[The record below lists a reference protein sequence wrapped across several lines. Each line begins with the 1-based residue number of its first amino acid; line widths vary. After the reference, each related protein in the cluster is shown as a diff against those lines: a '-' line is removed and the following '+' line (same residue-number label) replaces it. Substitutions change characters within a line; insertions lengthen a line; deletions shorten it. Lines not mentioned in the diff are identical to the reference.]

1 MKTLILLTLIIFA
14 VGCGSTPEPL
24 GSPQDVP
31 VAFDHHDSGRVNK
44 RAEELGMR
52 TVDYLH
58 YVNNREFKPPKY
70 VFYQAYDS
78 NWDDPS
84 INPIFESEEEA
95 KEYAKLNNNGGL
107 LATNQRNTGHSY
119 IVRVVDYRYEVR
131 QENEFINQVMDT
143 FLMVND
149 AKSYANEYIDTHH
162 GLVVYDLTTGNKVN
176 LEE

>member
-1 MKTLILLTLIIFA
+1 MKIFALLTLIIFA

-24 GSPQDVP
+24 GSVQDVP

-58 YVNNREFKPPKY
+58 YVNNREIQPQKD

-84 INPIFESEEEA
+84 INPVFESEEEA
-95 KEYAKLNNNGGL
+95 KEYAKLNNM
-107 LATNQRNTGHSY
+107 ATDQWNTGHSY

-149 AKSYANEYIDTHH
+149 AKSYANQYIDTHH
-162 GLVVYDLTTGNKVN
+162 GLVVYDLKSGNKLN

>member
-1 MKTLILLTLIIFA
+1 MKTFTLLTLIIFA
-14 VGCGSTPEPL
+14 VGCGSTAPPL
-24 GSPQDVP
+24 GSIQDVP
-31 VAFDHHDSGRVNK
+31 VAFDHYDSGRVKK

-58 YVNNREFKPPKY
+58 YVNNREIQPQK
-70 VFYQAYDS
+70 VIFYQAYDS

-84 INPIFESEEEA
+84 INPIFEDEWEA
-95 KEYAKLNNNGGL
+95 KEYAKLNNM
-107 LATNQRNTGHSY
+107 ATDEWDTGHSY

-131 QENEFINQVMDT
+131 QENEFINHVMDT

-149 AKSYANEYIDTHH
+149 AKSYANQYIDTHH
-162 GLVVYDLTTGNKVN
+162 GLVVYDLKSGNKLN

>member
-1 MKTLILLTLIIFA
+1 MKTPILLTLIIFA
-14 VGCGSTPEPL
+14 AGCGSTPEPL
-24 GSPQDVP
+24 GSAQDVP

-58 YVNNREFKPPKY
+58 YVNNRGIQPQKD
-70 VFYQAYDS
+70 VFYQAYDG

-84 INPIFESEEEA
+84 INPIFESEGEA
-95 KEYAKLNNNGGL
+95 KEYAKLNNM
-107 LATNQRNTGHSY
+107 ATDEWDTGHSY

-131 QENEFINQVMDT
+131 QENEDINHLMDT
-143 FLMVND
+143 FLMLND
-149 AKSYANEYIDTHH
+149 AKSYAKQYIDTHH
-162 GLVVYDLTTGNKVN
+162 GLVVYDLTTGIKVK